1 MFSQSRSQ
9 RQIQEQADSIN
20 DIGIDV
26 SGMEVQPLQNSPNQT
41 PLGEIPSTGG
51 NTELIL

>member
-1 MFSQSRSQ
+1 MGGRSKNVSTQ
-9 RQIQEQADSIN
+9 QQQIQEQADSI
-20 DIGIDV
+20 IDV
-26 SGMEVQPLQNSPNQT
+26 SGMEVQPLQNSPTQT